1 MKDNNELAIQIDYQ
15 EFQLIQEFNDDPEK
29 QLRLLKLIL
38 NCSFLVAELN
48 AEDMGVKMAA
58 KAILG
63 GIEKR
68 RNNYIE
74 KCKKNAEYS
83 IQGKEYGVQGKEYG
97 IQGKEYGIQGKEY
110 GIQGGEFGKLGGRP
124 RKGETKEQYAER
136 KKKEKAE
143 WDKQQE
149 LYKMITAEQGLS
161 TFIKTIPQNQL
172 KELSSEYILKGY
184 SKPQVSKV
192 FEYIRRKK
200 CVE

>member
-38 NCSFLVAELN
+38 NCSFLGEELN
-48 AEDMGVKMAA
+48 EEDMGVKMAA

-74 KCKKNAEYS
+74 KCKKNAEYG

-124 RKGETKEQYAER
+124 RKEETKEQYAER

-172 KELSSEYILKGY
+172 QELSSEYILKGY